1 MGSTAIEK
9 ANARLRAKAFACE
22 DASADP
28 IGSAFA
34 FPLPLVTLADFLAG
48 RAVRPDPLSATANRA
63 FEKRLRL
70 DGNSLSAK
78 LCFL

>member
-9 ANARLRAKAFACE
+9 ANARSRAKACACE

-28 IGSAFA
+28 MGSAFA

-48 RAVRPDPLSATANRA
+48 RTERAVDRDTIYA
-63 FEKRLRL
+63 LR
-70 DGNSLSAK
+70 DVT
-78 LCFL
+78 

>member
-9 ANARLRAKAFACE
+9 ANARSRAKAFACE

-48 RAVRPDPLSATANRA
+48 RDH
-63 FEKRLRL
+63 LRVK
-70 DGNSLSAK
+70 G
-78 LCFL
+78 CHVGTT